1 MQSVLISEPEDS
13 VNEGQLRYVSG
24 RCLLSAP
31 TKGGLLK
38 GPKRQMWRFPLRT
51 NRSSW
56 SKDPAI
62 HRTNGADFFQQLG
75 DYVWNSFFFQNVFH
89 LSVSLVWWFSRVK
102 SLRNSDGKTHSR
114 LEFGATLD
122 ATFELWS
129 TAEYSVHTRTE
140 IRSLQDEIHSVHI
153 LQNVERH
160 AWLGSVY
167 TGFRSC
173 NTFL

>member
-1 MQSVLISEPEDS
+1 MSTKGSSVTFRGAAYCQRPLK
-13 VNEGQLRYVSG
+13 VGCWRGRRG
-24 RCLLSAP
+24 RCEGFLWGP
-31 TKGGLLK
+31 TDQVD
-38 GPKRQMWRFPLRT
+38 PRIQPYIEQMERIFF
-51 NRSSW
+51 NSW
-56 SKDPAI
+56 VI
-62 HRTNGADFFQQLG
+62 MFGT
-75 DYVWNSFFFQNVFH
+75 VFFFQNVFH